1 MKKALTTFIFLVCI
15 GTFCF
20 SGWKLYEILS
30 EYKNGTDIY
39 HSVLDEVTVPVLTDS
54 STPSDS
60 ADSPEMAQVQL
71 INLDALKQINPD
83 AAAWITIP
91 DTNIS
96 YPVLTPDDN
105 YTYLRTTINGKQNKA
120 GCIFVDCRTENPFAN
135 ANTIIYGHNLLN
147 GAMFCELTNYEKENW
162 RAGHPLIYLQTENG
176 LDTYRVF
183 SCYKTTDDS
192 ATYNYNLQLNTD
204 EYQNYLHMILNH
216 SLFKSDISP
225 SAAEP
230 IITLSTCTN
239 DDEHERFIVH
249 AVKNNT

>member
-1 MKKALTTFIFLVCI
+1 MKKVLTTIIFLVCV

-20 SGWKLYEILS
+20 SGWKLYGIWS
-30 EYKNGTDIY
+30 EYQNGTDIY
-39 HSVLDEVTVPVLTDS
+39 HSVFDEVTLPVPTD
-54 STPSDS
+54 PSDS
-60 ADSPEMAQVQL
+60 SGSAADPETTQVQL
-71 INLDALKQINPD
+71 IDLDALKQINPD

-105 YTYLRTTINGKQNKA
+105 YTYLRTTINGKYNKA
-120 GCIFVDCRTENPFAN
+120 GCIFVDCRTENPFVN
-135 ANTIIYGHNLLN
+135 ANTVIYGHNLLN
-147 GAMFCELTNYEKENW
+147 GAMFCELTNYEKDSW
-162 RAGHPLIYLQTENG
+162 RTEHPLIYLQTENG

-192 ATYNYNLQLNTD
+192 ASYNYNLQLNTD
-204 EYQNYLHMILNH
+204 EYRNYLRMALNN
-216 SLFKSDISP
+216 SLFTADISP

-239 DDEHERFIVH
+239 ADENERFIVH
-249 AVKNNT
+249 AVKNST